1 MKNHLSD
8 QFDRGS
14 TLVSW
19 SVLSLLGLSSLFF
32 QGLEKPA
39 PISAPK
45 PGPVT
50 QISLEQLPVRE
61 EIQNEVLPEPEPIVE
76 PEPDPEPEPEPI
88 IEHDAP
94 EEAAPPPPEE
104 PEPEPV
110 VEVKPEPE
118 AIAQE
123 ASTVETDGV
132 AVPPSLLQEL
142 QRKVE
147 KAKYYPT
154 RAKRRGITGR
164 VVLRITI
171 SISGEI
177 DAVEIVSS
185 DHSILASAA
194 KKTGSKLLGK
204 TLSTKPKKTLFI
216 EVPVVY
222 ELR

>member
-1 MKNHLSD
+1 MKQHSTD
-8 QFDRGS
+8 RFDRGA
-14 TLVSW
+14 TLFSW
-19 SVLSLLGLSSLFF
+19 SVLSLFGLSVFFF

-39 PISAPK
+39 PVSAPQ

-50 QISLEQLPVRE
+50 QISLEQLPIRE
-61 EIQNEVLPEPEPIVE
+61 EIQNEVLPTPEPVVE
-76 PEPDPEPEPEPI
+76 PEPEPEPKI
-88 IEHDAP
+88 VEPDAP
-94 EEAAPPPPEE
+94 AEEEPPPPEE
-104 PEPEPV
+104 PTPEPTVEPE
-110 VEVKPEPE
+110 PEPE

-123 ASTVETDGV
+123 ASTVEAGGE

-142 QRKVE
+142 QRHVE

-171 SISGEI
+171 SVAGVIEV
-177 DAVEIVSS
+177 VEIISS

-194 KKTGSKLLGK
+194 KKTGNKLLGK
-204 TLSTKPKKTLFI
+204 TLSAKPKETLRV